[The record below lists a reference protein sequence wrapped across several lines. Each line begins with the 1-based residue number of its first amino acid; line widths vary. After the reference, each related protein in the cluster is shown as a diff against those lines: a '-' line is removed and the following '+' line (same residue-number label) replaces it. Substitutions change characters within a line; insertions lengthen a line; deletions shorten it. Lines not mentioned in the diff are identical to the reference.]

1 MNLPLA
7 FERYRS
13 ELSEELRSIIGE
25 DSSPFYQMMRYHL
38 GWLDRDGYPQ
48 EGMGGKM
55 LRPTLCL
62 LTCEAVGGGYHLAI
76 PAACA
81 VELVH
86 NFTLIHDDIEDDS
99 LERRHRPTLWS
110 IWGKPQA
117 INAGDGMYAVAHLA
131 MLRTKGVSQEKV
143 TRANLLLDEACLR
156 LCEGQYLDIHYEG
169 RLDISIEDYLEMVRR
184 KTAALFECSTH
195 IGAILGTED
204 ESLVER
210 FRCFGERI
218 GLAYQ
223 IRDDVLG
230 IWGEKRA
237 KDTDIRKRKKTL
249 PVVYALERAR
259 GAEREK
265 LLEIYRQ
272 EVINE
277 GDAKEVIRILS
288 QLGAEGYAQEMAG
301 NYYQEAL
308 SELEMANL
316 PPKACEELMEVT
328 DFLVK
333 REH

>member
-1 MNLPLA
+1 MNPKTLSS
-7 FERYRS
+7 RYQPD
-13 ELSEELRSIIGE
+13 LGVELRSIVG
-25 DSSPFYQMMRYHL
+25 DSHLGLYDMMRYHL
-38 GWLDRDGYPQ
+38 GWVDVSGQPRPGN
-48 EGMGGKM
+48 EGKL
-55 LRPTLCL
+55 LRPGLCL
-62 LTCEAVGGGYHLAI
+62 LSCESVGGDWRQAL
-76 PAACA
+76 PAAVA
-81 VELVH
+81 VELLH